1 MNRLQKKCV
10 IATAGFHLLLL
21 VILFVGPAFF
31 NSKPKVDDTQV
42 LDVIPAN
49 LIDAAFNSGVKNATP
64 PAPTPIVTP
73 PQSQSTPPTPKQI
86 VTPAPQP
93 TFVQRIEKIFTP
105 EPVKPAP
112 AEIQPHKIQPSLVP
126 VIHNAPKISTPAKPQ
141 DNSQAAKNAAQ
152 NLRSKLSPATKV

>member
-31 NSKPKVDDTQV
+31 NSEPKTDDSQV

-73 PQSQSTPPTPKQI
+73 PQPSRAKTSRPTCARAGSDIDGTIGKFFQIRTGQTSTEQ
-86 VTPAPQP
+86 AENQ
-93 TFVQRIEKIFTP
+93 FAAHDAHRAEKSHTRQF
-105 EPVKPAP
+105 
-112 AEIQPHKIQPSLVP
+112 
-126 VIHNAPKISTPAKPQ
+126 AKAGAR
-141 DNSQAAKNAAQ
+141 D
-152 NLRSKLSPATKV
+152 